1 MPNVI
6 NNLANEYAYKRDVSK
21 TDSSSAT
28 RVKETAAEAAKQQTA
43 NAVEQ
48 PLAIDNKALALNVE
62 NLAQMVRRDLEFSI
76 DEQTGTQVLRV
87 VDSETG
93 ELVRQI
99 PPEQILHIISQ
110 IEEMNEQVPP
120 GALLDDRV

>member
-6 NNLANEYAYKRDVSK
+6 SNLANEYAYKRDVSK
-21 TDSSSAT
+21 TEPSPVT
-28 RVKETAAEAAKQQTA
+28 RVTAAKAEATEKQEAKAVQQP
-43 NAVEQ
+43 VV
-48 PLAIDNKALALNVE
+48 IDNKALALNVE

-76 DEQTGTQVLRV
+76 DEDTGTQVLRV

-93 ELVRQI
+93 ELVRQV

-110 IEEMNEQVPP
+110 IEEMNEQILP

>member
-1 MPNVI
+1 M
-6 NNLANEYAYKRDVSK
+6 
-21 TDSSSAT
+21 
-28 RVKETAAEAAKQQTA
+28 
-43 NAVEQ
+43 
-48 PLAIDNKALALNVE
+48 
-62 NLAQMVRRDLEFSI
+62 
-76 DEQTGTQVLRV
+76 DEDTGTQVLRV

-110 IEEMNEQVPP
+110 IEEMNEQILP

>member
-6 NNLANEYAYKRDVSK
+6 SNLANEYAYKRDVSK
-21 TDSSSAT
+21 TEPSPVT
-28 RVKETAAEAAKQQTA
+28 RVTAAKAEATEKQEAKAVQQS
-43 NAVEQ
+43 VV
-48 PLAIDNKALALNVE
+48 IDNKALALNVE

-76 DEQTGTQVLRV
+76 DEDTGTQVLRV

-93 ELVRQI
+93 ELVRQV

-110 IEEMNEQVPP
+110 IEEMNEQILP